1 MPRLTRTAVV
11 DAALDVAYRRGL
23 DSLTIRKIATQLG
36 VSPMAIYWHV
46 KNKDELLDA
55 MGDRVCQD
63 LEITVDPAATWW
75 EQLRTVLEDFMRALR
90 AHPGAADIVVPRM
103 LFSPNSREAMELVL
117 RVLGE
122 AGFSLPDATQL
133 ARHGVR
139 VAISLITEPLFTG
152 VEVEPDGVARFRRV
166 PEHPRVGRTSRRS
179 HLASGVREAR
189 SRHLHRGRQGPGPR
203 DRHSVLIRSNAL
215 DILSGGEV
223 SSVGAGFAEPKQSTL
238 GVQ

>member
-11 DAALDVAYRRGL
+11 DAALDVAYRHGL
-23 DSLTIRKIATQLG
+23 DALTIRKIATQLG

-63 LEITVDPAATWW
+63 LEITVDPAAPWW
-75 EQLRTVLEDFMRALR
+75 EQLRTVIEDFMRALR

-103 LFSPNSREAMELVL
+103 LFSPNSREAMELAL

-122 AGFSLPDATQL
+122 AGFSLPAATQL

-152 VEVEPDGVARFRRV
+152 VEVEPERRAHVEREVASTMESLDSDEF
-166 PEHPRVGRTSRRS
+166 PNILASAEHLGDPTSRPAFEK
-179 HLASGVREAR
+179 LGLDTFIAGVRALAR
-189 SRHLHRGRQGPGPR
+189 ET
-203 DRHSVLIRSNAL
+203 
-215 DILSGGEV
+215 DIPS
-223 SSVGAGFAEPKQSTL
+223 
-238 GVQ
+238 

>member
-63 LEITVDPAATWW
+63 LEITVDPAAPWW

-152 VEVEPDGVARFRRV
+152 VEVEPERRAHVEREVASTMESLDSDEF
-166 PEHPRVGRTSRRS
+166 PNILASAEHLGDPTSRPAFEK
-179 HLASGVREAR
+179 LGLDTFIAGVRALAR
-189 SRHLHRGRQGPGPR
+189 ET
-203 DRHSVLIRSNAL
+203 
-215 DILSGGEV
+215 DIPS
-223 SSVGAGFAEPKQSTL
+223 
-238 GVQ
+238 

>member
-1 MPRLTRTAVV
+1 MPRLSRTAVV
-11 DAALDVAYRRGL
+11 DAALDVAYRHGL
-23 DSLTIRKIATQLG
+23 DSLTIRKIATELD

-63 LEITVDPAATWW
+63 LALTVDPAAPWW
-75 EQLRTVLEDFMRALR
+75 QQLRTVLEDFMRALR

-103 LFSPNSREAMELVL
+103 LFSPNSREAMELAL
-117 RVLGE
+117 KALGE

-152 VEVEPDGVARFRRV
+152 PLSNAVEVEPERRAHVEQEVASTMESLD
-166 PEHPRVGRTSRRS
+166 PEEFPNILASAEHLGDPTSRPAFEK
-179 HLASGVREAR
+179 LGLETYIAGVRA
-189 SRHLHRGRQGPGPR
+189 LADDR
-203 DRHSVLIRSNAL
+203 DI
-215 DILSGGEV
+215 
-223 SSVGAGFAEPKQSTL
+223 SS
-238 GVQ
+238 

>member
-11 DAALDVAYRRGL
+11 DAALDVSRHRGL
-23 DSLTIRKIATQLG
+23 DALTIRKIATELG

-63 LEITVDPAATWW
+63 LEITVDPAAPWW
-75 EQLRTVLEDFMRALR
+75 EQLRTVLKDFMRALR

-103 LFSPNSREAMELVL
+103 LFSPNSRWAMELAL

-152 VEVEPDGVARFRRV
+152 VEVEPERRAHVEREVASTMESLDPHEF
-166 PEHPRVGRTSRRS
+166 PNILASAEHLGDPTSRPAFEK
-179 HLASGVREAR
+179 LGLDTFIAGVRALAR
-189 SRHLHRGRQGPGPR
+189 ET
-203 DRHSVLIRSNAL
+203 
-215 DILSGGEV
+215 DIPS
-223 SSVGAGFAEPKQSTL
+223 
-238 GVQ
+238 